1 MATRRINLDTFSLSV
16 REFARRDSDVRERYD
31 LNPPYQRGRVW
42 TVEQNQNLV
51 YSMLAGIPI
60 GAVCI
65 NRRPWQQ
72 SMACDSAVVDGQQRI
87 SAIRA
92 FMDDETVVPALWFAD
107 DMGPR
112 GEALMSYINETCGHI
127 HHGGAIVEGVRF
139 SGLNQNGRGLFTRCT
154 IGVLEANLPTVEQEA
169 ELYLLLNFG
178 GVAQTDDDRQRAE
191 AVVKGMA

>member
-1 MATRRINLDTFSLSV
+1 MAVRRVTLDTYSFNI
-16 REFARRDSDVRERYD
+16 REFARPDAEVRARYD

-72 SMACDSAVVDGQQRI
+72 GAVTDTTVVDGQQRI
-87 SAIRA
+87 TAIRA
-92 FMDDETVVPALWFAD
+92 FMDDETAVPADWFAD

-112 GEALMSYINETCGHI
+112 GEARMSYINETCGTITHA
-127 HHGGAIVEGVRF
+127 GVEVEGVRF
-139 SGLNQNGRGLFTRCT
+139 SGLNRNGRGLFTRCT
-154 IGVLEANLPTVEQEA
+154 IGVLEANLPTVEAEA

-191 AVVKGMA
+191 AVAKGEA